1 MKSWVDN
8 NMLVRMLCFISAIV
22 FLAIY
27 IICAGKPENNLLP
40 GKTFIYT
47 VIMLAALL
55 LASLIISRI
64 AGCLYD
70 HINIYK
76 GLLIAFFG
84 IYPILLFLIGYF
96 LRSTFPTDDYRIV
109 YDTAV
114 QLVTGEDVTEWGYFA
129 YYNNNL
135 GSLVYLT
142 VIFKAAKFIGD
153 IFHCD
158 LMYQTGLI
166 ANILSLLFLIVSIIY
181 IISPSLSKPSK
192 KQISGVLLVLFLV
205 LIWGTFWTQVV
216 FLYSDNFS
224 LSYGFLSISLLFA
237 AVRRRNPVYAFLA
250 GCSVMLGYYLKPTV
264 LIPLIAFMIIYIL
277 LRKIKFTKNN
287 IKTYIICTSA
297 VLLGLITI
305 FLGFKAAT
313 RSYPKELFDKTRNIP
328 TEAFIVMGLNGDGSY
343 SDNETFNQNC
353 RSMQGSEEMIIYSRE
368 KLMESLPN
376 LFKAEHIIRKTRHV
390 FGDGCLGLSLCWAY
404 GPDTEKVES
413 TFLWNL
419 LSEKGSNVWK
429 YYCITTAVW
438 FSFLILMCVKAFRL
452 AFARGNMSEENVY
465 FLAAMLSLL
474 GYIIFMTFWEGQAKQ
489 FYNQSGVFLM
499 GLSLILNGKTKNL

>member
-1 MKSWVDN
+1 MKSRVN
-8 NMLVRMLCFISAIV
+8 NNILVRMLCFISAIV

-47 VIMLAALL
+47 VIMLAVLL

-64 AGCLYD
+64 AGYLYD
-70 HINIYK
+70 HLNVYK
-76 GLLIAFFG
+76 GLLIAFFV
-84 IYPILLFLIGYF
+84 IYPILLFLLGYF
-96 LRSTFPTDDYRIV
+96 LRSTFPTDDYRTV

-114 QLVTGEDVTEWGYFA
+114 QLVTGEEVTDWGYFI
-129 YYNNNL
+129 YCSNNL
-135 GSLVYLT
+135 GSLVYLS
-142 VIFKAAKFIGD
+142 VIFRLAKIIGD

-158 LMYQTGLI
+158 LMYPAGLI
-166 ANILSLLFLIVSIIY
+166 ANILSISILIASIIY
-181 IISPSLSKPSK
+181 IISPSISKPSK
-192 KQISGVLLVLFLV
+192 KQISGVLLVLFSV
-205 LIWGTFWTQVV
+205 LIWGTFWTQVG
-216 FLYSDNFS
+216 FFYSDYFS
-224 LSYGFLSISLLFA
+224 LSYGFLSVSLLFA
-237 AVRRRNPVYAFLA
+237 TLRRRNPVYAFLA

-264 LIPLIAFMIIYIL
+264 LIPLIAFIIIYIL
-277 LRKIKFTKNN
+277 LGKIKISKNN
-287 IKTYIICTSA
+287 IRSYIIYTAA
-297 VLLGLITI
+297 VLLGSITI

-313 RSYPKELFDKTRNIP
+313 RSYPQELFDKTRNMP

-343 SDNETFNQNC
+343 SENETFYRNC
-353 RSMQGSEEMIIYSRE
+353 RSLQGSGEMIRYSQE
-368 KLMESLPN
+368 QLVESLPN
-376 LFKAEHIIRKTRHV
+376 LFNAEHIVRKTRHV

-452 AFARGNMSEENVY
+452 AFTRGNMTEDNEY

-499 GLSLILNGKTKNL
+499 GLSVILYGKTKNL